1 MIPPFHSSVARV
13 LEEVSASAL
22 LGSCSCRLRVPS
34 AGTTPTIV
42 PISLRLD
49 PAAEIAAR
57 GVRIILQAGIRQW
70 PQIRV
75 AISLGVLLDDGY
87 IHGLIGTARHGAGS
101 LRPRTPVTSS
111 ANEFTGL
118 QPLKNVFEAVVSLE
132 PATCTPS
139 QQVCG
144 WLSELFKQG
153 EAALRVK
160 MAKMIETP
168 RRSRAR
174 RKRSGLAAP
183 FHTANLQP
191 NTSFSR
197 N

>member
-70 PQIRV
+70 PQICV

-87 IHGLIGTARHGAGS
+87 IHGLIGTARHGTGS
-101 LRPRTPVTSS
+101 LCPRTPVTSS
-111 ANEFTGL
+111 ANEFTDL
-118 QPLKNVFEAVVSLE
+118 QPVKNVFKAVVPLK
-132 PATCTPS
+132 PATRTPS
-139 QQVCG
+139 QQVG
-144 WLSELFKQG
+144 RWLSELFKQ
-153 EAALRVK
+153 AKATLRVK
-160 MAKMIETP
+160 LAKMIDAP
-168 RRSRAR
+168 RRPRAR
-174 RKRSGLAAP
+174 RKHSGLATP
-183 FHTANLQP
+183 FHTANLHSK
-191 NTSFSR
+191 TSFSLI
-197 N
+197 